1 MDYSKG
7 SLQIDGENVN
17 DEVKEVI
24 LNHPSVIQNQKKIK
38 DLEATVKRLV
48 DYIKYIDEGTVIKRI
63 DENGEIAYVRF

>member
-38 DLEATVKRLV
+38 DLEATVNRLV

>member
-48 DYIKYIDEGTVIKRI
+48 DYIKYIDEGTVIKKI
-63 DENGEIAYVRF
+63 DEDGNLTYVRF